1 MGGKR
6 YSIGLKV
13 VESNLANQ
21 IKEGY
26 SFETLKQFEDS
37 FLDIVYI
44 DTDHTYETT
53 WKELLI
59 CSKKVKVNGFICG
72 HDYTKYNCFSRLDYG
87 IYDAVNRFCVE
98 YDYELC
104 YLTMEKEGFHSYAL
118 RKIQ

>member
-1 MGGKR
+1 MDG
-6 YSIGLKV
+6 
-13 VESNLANQ
+13 
-21 IKEGY
+21 
-26 SFETLKQFEDS
+26 S